1 MYSERLFLFRAMLN
15 NKYGDIFMRRKIYEI
30 VEKANDNNNV
40 SHLYDVF
47 MIISIFLSMI
57 PLAFKQQTK
66 LLIIIDRVTV
76 IIFIIDYILRWTT
89 SDYKFKKEG
98 ITPFLQYPFSPMA
111 IVDLLSILPS
121 VSVVSKSFK
130 VLRVLRLIRALRVF
144 RIFKAIRYSKSFK
157 IIGNVLVSSKDSLFA
172 VCALASGYILV
183 SALTI
188 FNAEPESF
196 ETFFDAVYWATV
208 SLTTVGY
215 GDIYP
220 VSTIG
225 RIIAMISSI
234 FGIAIVALPA
244 GIITAGYMNELQKDR
259 D

>member
-1 MYSERLFLFRAMLN
+1 
-15 NKYGDIFMRRKIYEI
+15 MRKKIYEI
-30 VEKANDNNNV
+30 VEETNENSPL
-40 SHLYDVF
+40 SHSYDIF
-47 MIISIFLSMI
+47 MIFTIFISMI
-57 PLAFKQQTK
+57 PLTFKQQCK
-66 LLIIIDRVTV
+66 LLIVIDHVTV
-76 IIFIIDYILRWTT
+76 IIFIIDYMLRWST
-89 SDYKFKKEG
+89 SDYKFEKEG
-98 ITPFLQYPFSPMA
+98 MVTFLQYPFSPMA

-121 VSVVSKSFK
+121 ISIVSKGFK
-130 VLRVLRLIRALRVF
+130 VLRILRLIRALRVF

-157 IIGNVLVSSKDSLFA
+157 IIGNVIKSSKDSLFA
-172 VCALASGYILV
+172 VSALASGYILV

-196 ETFFDAVYWATV
+196 KSFFDAIYWATV

-234 FGIAIVALPA
+234 LGIAIVALPA
-244 GIITAGYMNELQKDR
+244 GIITAGYMNELQKNQD
-259 D
+259 